1 MRAAVLG
8 VFLSVA
14 VLMPKVGT
22 AQVYR
27 SPTASPNV
35 TAAAT
40 SWYAAGS
47 PIFYAGNYYF
57 PTGPSVFFDGNV
69 MNRTGNYL
77 GVPLYEDATLEP
89 YSMVYVPIG
98 NNLVRPYERRRE
110 GELVGTVGSRTP
122 SFPIQRDSEYSAAS
136 GLTGIQVPPLL
147 GAPGA
152 PEPLVMPEAIR
163 VPVAVPVPTTL
174 VAKLPDDL
182 RVSGLI
188 DVRIVQPE
196 QPAAPGTA
204 ATRPGTRR
212 SASPAA
218 PPPRTNEGVWIEFQ
232 GTRYY
237 SAGASVIYDPARFR
251 NVGDYRG
258 FPVYREGGAGDRI
271 YVAVLPDGPLA
282 PFTKR

>member
-1 MRAAVLG
+1 MRAVVLG

-14 VLMPKVGT
+14 VLLPKVGT

-35 TAAAT
+35 TAAST

-57 PTGPSVFFDGNV
+57 PTGPTVFFDGNV
-69 MNRTGNYL
+69 MNRTGNYN

-136 GLTGIQVPPLL
+136 GITGIQVPPLL

-163 VPVAVPVPTTL
+163 VPVAVPTTL
-174 VAKLPDDL
+174 VATLPDDL
-182 RVSGLI
+182 RVTGAI
-188 DVRIVQPE
+188 DVRIIQPE
-196 QPAAPGTA
+196 QPPAPNPS

-212 SASPAA
+212 STSPAA
-218 PPPRTNEGVWIEFQ
+218 PPRTSEGVWIDFQ

-237 SAGASVIYDPARFR
+237 SAGPSVIYDAARFR
-251 NVGDYRG
+251 NIGDYRG
-258 FPVYREGGAGDRI
+258 FPVYREAPGANDRI